1 MINQTDLKW
10 FLEIAA
16 TKHMTRASERLG
28 ISQPAL
34 SHWLK
39 NLEHQL
45 QRSLFLRSRRGM
57 ELTSFGEKLQQKSHS
72 LLQGWED
79 FMQEIESDETQLRG
93 RFHFGLHESVALFA
107 LPKIYQHL
115 SREAP
120 GLKLS
125 LRHGLS
131 RYMLEEV
138 VSKKLDLALVVNPS
152 PNPELII
159 RELYRDHIKV
169 YALKKKVQPRLILN
183 PAIFQSNELVQ
194 KIKDLPAER
203 IETSSFEVAAH
214 LALAGEG
221 SVVLPER
228 VAQALAPGKLFA
240 VSSFSIIDR
249 HCLVYRQRMRETPA
263 GRALIQIIK
272 ESLN

>member
-1 MINQTDLKW
+1 MINQSDLKW
-10 FLEIAA
+10 FSEIAV

-45 QRSLFLRSRRGM
+45 QRSLFIRSRRGM
-57 ELTSFGEKLQQKSHS
+57 ELTIFGERLLEKSQS
-72 LLQGWED
+72 LIQSWDD

-93 RFHFGLHESVALFA
+93 RFHFGIHESVALFA
-107 LPKIYQHL
+107 LPKIYNRL
-115 SREAP
+115 SEQTP

-152 PNPELII
+152 PNPGLII

-169 YALKKKVQPRLILN
+169 YSLKKKVQSRLILN
-183 PAIFQSNELVQ
+183 PSILQSNELVG
-194 KIKDLPAER
+194 KLKDLPQER

-221 SVVLPER
+221 LVVLPQR
-228 VAQALAPGKLFA
+228 VAEALAPGKLFP
-240 VSSFSIIDR
+240 VSAFSIIDR

-263 GRALIQIIK
+263 GRALIQVIRD
-272 ESLN
+272 SLN

>member
-1 MINQTDLKW
+1 MINQNDLRW
-10 FLEIAA
+10 FLEISS
-16 TKHMTRASERLG
+16 TRHMTRASERLG
-28 ISQPAL
+28 VSQPAL

-39 NLEHQL
+39 NLEHTL
-45 QRSLFLRSRRGM
+45 GRPLFLRSRQGM
-57 ELTSFGEKLQQKSHS
+57 ELTTFGEKLKEKSET
-72 LLQGWED
+72 LLQGWDD
-79 FMQEIESDETQLRG
+79 FMQELESDETQLRG
-93 RFHFGLHESVALFA
+93 RFNFGVHESVALFA
-107 LPKIYQHL
+107 LPKIYQRL
-115 SREAP
+115 TLEAP

-169 YALKKKVQPRLILN
+169 YSLKRKVQPRLILN
-183 PAIFQSNELVQ
+183 PSIFQSNELVN
-194 KIKDLPAER
+194 KLKDLPQER

-221 SVVLPER
+221 MVVLPER
-228 VAQALAPGKLFA
+228 VAQALAPGKLIP
-240 VSSFSIIDR
+240 VNSFSIVDR
-249 HCLVYRQRMRETPA
+249 HCLVYRQRLRESAA
-263 GRALIQIIK
+263 GRALIEIMK
-272 ESLN
+272 ASLT